1 MTSINIITDNS
12 NLIEAIKAILQL
24 DPKAQI
30 TYDDNLGGLSLAD
43 AKHLQEISDADDRDE
58 VKYYSFD
65 EMRERSKEHL
75 RKLMKIVFSDKF
87 GNELERILN
96 FIAQDSLNRATEFN
110 DALYDK
116 ILEIPS
122 RPYSFRKNKL
132 LK

>member
-1 MTSINIITDNS
+1 
-12 NLIEAIKAILQL
+12 
-24 DPKAQI
+24 
-30 TYDDNLGGLSLAD
+30 
-43 AKHLQEISDADDRDE
+43 
-58 VKYYSFD
+58 
-65 EMRERSKEHL
+65 
-75 RKLMKIVFSDKF
+75 MKIVFSDKF